1 MDLSPDLIVTDG
13 KVVTVDPANS
23 IAEAVATKGEC
34 IVAVGCASEISALA
48 GPDTRIVDAG
58 GRAVIPG
65 LFDGHAHMDREGLKG
80 VFPSLEGCTSV
91 GDVLER
97 IRALAADASPG
108 DWIVTM
114 PVGDP
119 PYYWNVPGCLEEG
132 RFPSRQ
138 ELDEA
143 APDNPVYIR
152 PIWGFWRHQLPLESV
167 ANTQAVELAEISKN
181 TEPATSSIEFE
192 KDSEGELT
200 GLIREMH
207 FMPVAELGY
216 FHMAPRFTGNAG
228 GCLLYTS
235 PSPRD

>member
-13 KVVTVDPANS
+13 KVVTVDPVNS

-34 IVAVGCASEISALA
+34 IVAVGGANEISALA

-97 IRALAADASPG
+97 IRALAADAAPG

-152 PIWGFWRHQLPLESV
+152 FNFV
-167 ANTQAVELAEISKN
+167 K
-181 TEPATSSIEFE
+181 
-192 KDSEGELT
+192 
-200 GLIREMH
+200 
-207 FMPVAELGY
+207 
-216 FHMAPRFTGNAG
+216 
-228 GCLLYTS
+228 
-235 PSPRD
+235 